1 MLNYATL
8 LSGVPVVTLVIFLQN
23 ASTQSLIIVV
33 NGILDE
39 SIERKKGEMPHVC
52 VHFVLHH
59 YLSINDCLQQCLT
72 LTASSQR
79 VVYLLRKVV
88 QEIERRLCI
97 QAEHI
102 RSVRESA

>member
-1 MLNYATL
+1 MYVFVSTSSL
-8 LSGVPVVTLVIFLQN
+8 LSI
-23 ASTQSLIIVV
+23 
-33 NGILDE
+33 D
-39 SIERKKGEMPHVC
+39 
-52 VHFVLHH
+52 
-59 YLSINDCLQQCLT
+59 DCLQQCLT

-79 VVYLLRKVV
+79 VVYLLRKVI